1 MISSFFVSS
10 SSFFSCMLQCHFGSS
25 EHVSL
30 SLCMFSYGSKM
41 IAVERRE
48 EREKT
53 LRIQPT
59 HYLQLIAVFVLVLIT
74 INYLIISIW
83 IISYFFWNISISP
96 HDRLRETWVSNFPF
110 SCNRYRFSASFKRIA
125 DPIIGIWKL
134 IIVNVLLSILVYL
147 FVQWLS
153 HVWLNEKNLKKDSW
167 KPYKKGVLRRS

>member
-30 SLCMFSYGSKM
+30 SMWMFSYGSKM
-41 IAVERRE
+41 IAVERKE
-48 EREKT
+48 ERE
-53 LRIQPT
+53 QPT

-83 IISYFFWNISISP
+83 IISFLNISISP

-110 SCNRYRFSASFKRIA
+110 SCNRYRFSASFERIA
-125 DPIIGIWKL
+125 DPIIGIGKL

-153 HVWLNEKNLKKDSW
+153 HVWLNEKNWKRQLKT
-167 KPYKKGVLRRS
+167 L

>member
-1 MISSFFVSS
+1 
-10 SSFFSCMLQCHFGSS
+10 MLQCHFGSS

-41 IAVERRE
+41 IAVERTE
-48 EREKT
+48 ERE
-53 LRIQPT
+53 QPT

-83 IISYFFWNISISP
+83 IISFFWNISISP

-125 DPIIGIWKL
+125 DPIIGIGKL

-153 HVWLNEKNLKKDSW
+153 HVWLNGKKTEKRQLKT
-167 KPYKKGVLRRS
+167 L

>member
-41 IAVERRE
+41 IVVKRTE
-48 EREKT
+48 ERE
-53 LRIQPT
+53 QPT

-83 IISYFFWNISISP
+83 IISFFFLNISISP
-96 HDRLRETWVSNFPF
+96 HDWLRETWVSNFPF

-125 DPIIGIWKL
+125 DPIIGIGKL

-153 HVWLNEKNLKKDSW
+153 HVWLNGKKN
-167 KPYKKGVLRRS
+167 

>member
-41 IAVERRE
+41 IAVERTE
-48 EREKT
+48 ERE
-53 LRIQPT
+53 QPT

-83 IISYFFWNISISP
+83 IISFFFLNISISP
-96 HDRLRETWVSNFPF
+96 HDWLRETWVSNFPF

-125 DPIIGIWKL
+125 DPIIGIGKL

-153 HVWLNEKNLKKDSW
+153 HVWLNGKKTEKRQLKT
-167 KPYKKGVLRRS
+167 L

>member
-1 MISSFFVSS
+1 
-10 SSFFSCMLQCHFGSS
+10 MLQCHFGSS

-41 IAVERRE
+41 IAVERTV
-48 EREKT
+48 ERE
-53 LRIQPT
+53 QPT

-83 IISYFFWNISISP
+83 IISFFWNISISP
-96 HDRLRETWVSNFPF
+96 HDRLRETRVSNFPF

-125 DPIIGIWKL
+125 DPIIGIGKL

-153 HVWLNEKNLKKDSW
+153 HVWLNEKNLKKDS
-167 KPYKKGVLRRS
+167 

>member
-1 MISSFFVSS
+1 
-10 SSFFSCMLQCHFGSS
+10 MLQCHFGSS

-41 IAVERRE
+41 IAVERTE
-48 EREKT
+48 ERE
-53 LRIQPT
+53 QPT

-110 SCNRYRFSASFKRIA
+110 SCNRYRFSASFERIA
-125 DPIIGIWKL
+125 DPIIGIGKL

-153 HVWLNEKNLKKDSW
+153 HVWLNGKKTEKRQLKT
-167 KPYKKGVLRRS
+167 L